1 MIPFIPSSILRINFL
16 KNCLTQLKFY
26 LLIFYD
32 FKYFMQHF
40 GEVVFAEYKN
50 TSQMVNKVLTAIW
63 ATNIYLLVL
72 CFLIF
77 LTMRHLAC
85 TFFLIPLSLLC
96 LCIFPILLKFSHP
109 SPSPLPSPP
118 HAPSPPSVCWVK
130 AFSLL
135 LYTVFNVSARTVF
148 LNQKSQKIPTCVFFL
163 NY

>member
-118 HAPSPPSVCWVK
+118 MLPPLHLCVELKLFLFSFILFSTFLLEQYFLTRSLKKYLPVCS
-130 AFSLL
+130 F
-135 LYTVFNVSARTVF
+135 
-148 LNQKSQKIPTCVFFL
+148 
-163 NY
+163 